1 MQVTTRK
8 KQLKSKSEAVLQ
20 RVRERMVQKADR
32 VVDLLHTVTPVNTG
46 AYSESMHINPR
57 GDTSGAAVSTAGRT
71 RPNEAEKEANRET
84 RLDIMVDRL
93 DAEVSRIEDIE
104 QGFTV
109 VNKAPHAYWVE
120 VKVEPVFAQIKGVL

>member
-1 MQVTTRK
+1 MIEKTN
-8 KQLKSKSEAVLQ
+8 S
-20 RVRERMVQKADR
+20 
-32 VVDLLHTVTPVNTG
+32 VVDLLYTITPVDTG

-57 GDTSGAAVSTAGRT
+57 GDTSGEAVSTAGRT
-71 RPNEAEKEANRET
+71 RPNKEDRESNRET
-84 RLDIMVDRL
+84 RLDLMVDRL
-93 DAEVSRIEDIE
+93 DAEISRIEDIE

>member
-20 RVRERMVQKADR
+20 KVQERMTAKANR
-32 VVDLLHTVTPVNTG
+32 VVDLLYNITPVDTG

-57 GDTSGAAVSTAGRT
+57 GDTSGSAVSTKGRT
-71 RPNEAEKEANRET
+71 KPNKAEKEANRET
-84 RLDIMVDRL
+84 RVSIMVDRL
-93 DAEVSRIEDIE
+93 ESEIARIENIE

-109 VNKAPHAYWVE
+109 VNKSPHANWVE